1 MIIVISFIQ
10 VISKCFIWV
19 VVVNSLLSYFL
30 QPFHPIREA
39 LDKVIEPLL
48 CPIRK
53 VIKPV
58 NGIDFSPLVL
68 ILLVYLL
75 EFLFTQLLW
84 VFIL

>member
-48 CPIRK
+48 RPIRK

-68 ILLVYLL
+68 ILLVYLV
-75 EFLFTQLLW
+75 EFLFTQLLL
-84 VFIL
+84 VFVL